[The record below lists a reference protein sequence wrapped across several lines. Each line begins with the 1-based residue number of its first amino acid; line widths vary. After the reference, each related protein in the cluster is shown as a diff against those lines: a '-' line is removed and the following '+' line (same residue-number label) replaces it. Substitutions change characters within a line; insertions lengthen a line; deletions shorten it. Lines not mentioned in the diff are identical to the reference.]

1 LEDSAFTDYYEI
13 LEISPNATAETI
25 ERVFRHHARRYH
37 PDNQETGDVARFEA
51 VVEAHNALRD
61 PAKRAQY
68 DVEHQNRSHLH
79 RKLVFEASDAKG
91 IESDSAAQRTILS
104 MLYAQRRR
112 NIDDPGLGNFE
123 LEQVSGVPREHL
135 DFHIWYLKEKG
146 WVKKLP
152 NGQIGITVAGVDRI
166 STEQQPRSMAK
177 LLKDQSG
184 GAAA

>member
-1 LEDSAFTDYYEI
+1 MEDSAFTDYYEI
-13 LEISPNATAETI
+13 LEISPNATADTI

-37 PDNQETGDVARFEA
+37 PDNQETGNVVRFEA

-61 PAKRAQY
+61 PVKRAQY
-68 DVEHQNRSHLH
+68 DVEHRNRSQLH
-79 RKLVFEASDAKG
+79 RKLVYEASDEKG
-91 IESDSAAQRTILS
+91 IDRDSAVQRTVLS

-112 NIDDPGLGNFE
+112 NIDDPGLGSFE
-123 LEQVSGVPREHL
+123 LEQLSGVPREHL
-135 DFHIWYLKEKG
+135 DFHLWYLKEKG
-146 WVKKLP
+146 WVKTLP

-166 STEQQPRSMAK
+166 ANEQPRSMAK